1 MKTKV
6 YVETTIVSYLTG
18 RATRDLMVAAHQ
30 EETRALWP
38 GLTSDFETY
47 ISALVYEEVGR
58 GNPEQAQKRLAAIK
72 PFPVLDVQDDARE
85 LASRLLSDKAVPE
98 EFPEEAMH
106 IAVAA
111 VNGIDIVLTWNF
123 AHINNPFKKMLI
135 RQAVENAG
143 YRCPEIWRFRVCG
156 GISHWLSAQPHR
168 QQSMKQVV

>member
-6 YVETTIVSYLTG
+6 YVETTVVSYLTG
-18 RATRDLMVAAHQ
+18 RGTRDLMVAAHQ

-38 GLTSDFETY
+38 RLTSDFEAY
-47 ISALVYEEVGR
+47 ISALVYEEASR
-58 GNPEQAQKRLAAIK
+58 GNPEQVQKRLAAIEA
-72 PFPVLDVQDDARE
+72 FSVLDVDDDAQE

-98 EFPEEAMH
+98 EVPEDAVH

-123 AHINNPFKKMLI
+123 AHINNPFKKLLI

-143 YRCPEIWRFRVCG
+143 YRCPEICSPDELME
-156 GISHWLSAQPHR
+156 GIP
-168 QQSMKQVV
+168 

>member
-6 YVETTIVSYLTG
+6 YVETTVVSYLTG

-38 GLTSDFETY
+38 RLTSDFETY
-47 ISALVYEEVGR
+47 ISALVYEEAGR
-58 GNPEQAQKRLAAIK
+58 GNPE
-72 PFPVLDVQDDARE
+72 D
-85 LASRLLSDKAVPE
+85 
-98 EFPEEAMH
+98 AMH

-143 YRCPEIWRFRVCG
+143 YRCPEICSPDELME
-156 GISHWLSAQPHR
+156 GIP
-168 QQSMKQVV
+168 

>member
-6 YVETTIVSYLTG
+6 YLETTVVSYLTG
-18 RATRDLMVAAHQ
+18 RGTRDLIVAAHQ

-38 GLTSDFETY
+38 RLTSDLEAY
-47 ISALVYEEVGR
+47 ISALVYEEASR
-58 GNPEQAQKRLAAIK
+58 GNPEQAQKRLAAIEA
-72 PFPVLDVQDDARE
+72 FSVLDVDDDAQE

-98 EFPEEAMH
+98 EFPEDAIH

-143 YRCPEIWRFRVCG
+143 YRCPEICSPDELME
-156 GISHWLSAQPHR
+156 GIP
-168 QQSMKQVV
+168 

>member
-1 MKTKV
+1 MKAKV
-6 YVETTIVSYLTG
+6 YVETTVVSYLTG

-38 GLTSDFETY
+38 RLTSDFETY
-47 ISALVYEEVGR
+47 ISALVYEEAGR
-58 GNPEQAQKRLAAIK
+58 GNPEQAQKRLAAIE
-72 PFPVLDVQDDARE
+72 PFPVLDIEDDARE
-85 LASRLLSDKAVPE
+85 LASRVLSDKAVPE
-98 EFPEEAMH
+98 ENPEDAMH

-143 YRCPEIWRFRVCG
+143 YRCPEICSPDELME
-156 GISHWLSAQPHR
+156 GIQ
-168 QQSMKQVV
+168 